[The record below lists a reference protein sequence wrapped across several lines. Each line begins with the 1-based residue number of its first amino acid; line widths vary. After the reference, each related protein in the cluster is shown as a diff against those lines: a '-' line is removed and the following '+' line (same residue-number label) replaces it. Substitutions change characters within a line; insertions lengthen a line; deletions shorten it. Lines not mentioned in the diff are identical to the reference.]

1 MRFHRCFE
9 KKIVLLLTILFTITS
24 VTSTNA
30 IQIDFSGRVFSL
42 NSDDLLI
49 RSHLTEVDIFDTS
62 VIIVKETFVVQNL
75 QIIPISSITLW
86 VNQSI
91 ASLLITD
98 AEGSLSFD
106 WIPVTNS
113 SNKVTVYFRFS
124 LLTDDSATF
133 TLGYDLFYDLTLIPS
148 EVSYY
153 SFEFVSTISFFTL
166 KYTMSVQL
174 PANSFVH
181 EETESVIPIYPT
193 NADDEVKQNRIIL
206 TWELS
211 NVTEFA
217 NPLFIVRFNEPLII
231 EEPSTFFSNNFNIFM
246 FGTIIGFFLG
256 ISGTSWMIRYRE
268 KKTKSK
274 LGQSLLTEN
283 QKFLIRLIYEK
294 QGKIS
299 QKDLCEVTGFSK
311 SKISRNLVPLEE
323 RGLIIREKWGRTYV
337 VYLTE
342 DGSEVIQ

>member
-1 MRFHRCFE
+1 MRLHRYFE

-24 VTSTNA
+24 IASINA
-30 IQIDFSGRVFSL
+30 IQIDFSGEVFSL

-75 QIIPISSITLW
+75 QAIPISSITIW

-91 ASLLITD
+91 ASLLVTD

-106 WIPVTNS
+106 WIPVTNT

-124 LLTDDSATF
+124 LLIDDSATF
-133 TLGYDLFYDLTLIPS
+133 TLGYDLFYDLNLIPS

-153 SFEFVSTISFFTL
+153 SFEFVSTISFFAL
-166 KYTMSVQL
+166 KYTISVQL

-181 EETESVIPIYPT
+181 EETEGVIPIYPN

-211 NVTEFA
+211 NVTELA

-256 ISGTSWMIRYRE
+256 ISGTFWMIRYRE